1 MAANNKRKNNILTIM
16 KKELRRIFGDRRMLA
31 TIILPGV
38 LIYVIYSLMG
48 GVLADTMMGGGEDI
62 EYRILTHNSSEV
74 VQTIVDNAELNMTFY
89 TCPDCDKVHDQGTI
103 TEAINSGEFHL
114 YVVFPENFDA
124 KVMAYDPA
132 SGQPAPEVQI
142 YYNSA
147 DMDSSTAY
155 STVLSILNAFESSM
169 ANRFDVNISPDV
181 TFDVATEEDLTGMLF
196 SMLMP
201 MLLVMLTFSS
211 CMAMT
216 TESIA
221 GEKERGTIATLLV
234 TPVKRSELAIGK
246 IAALSVIS
254 LLAGICN
261 ALGVIL
267 ALPKLM
273 GGEEMGMVDASV
285 YGITDYLMILAVVLS
300 TVLVFVSLIAILSAM
315 AGSIKEASSLVSP
328 LMLIVT
334 IVGVSGMF
342 GSGGTMHPAFFLIPV
357 YNSVQCISGVFSMS
371 YEPVQV
377 VITVIANLVTAGVFA
392 LVLTRMFNS
401 EKVMFKK

>member
-1 MAANNKRKNNILTIM
+1 MEKSKRKNNILTVM
-16 KKELRRIFGDRRMLA
+16 KKELRRFFGDRRMLMS
-31 TIILPGV
+31 IILPGV

-48 GVLADTMMGGGEDI
+48 GIMADTLMGGGEDT
-62 EYRILTHNSSEV
+62 EYRVLLHNESE
-74 VQTIVDNAELNMTFY
+74 IVHGITLDAGLNMTY
-89 TCPDCDKVHDQGTI
+89 YKCPDCTEEHSQETI
-103 TEAINSGEFHL
+103 TEALGNGSYHL
-114 YVVFPENFDA
+114 YVVFPEDFDA
-124 KVMAYDPA
+124 KVLAYDPA
-132 SGQPAPEVQI
+132 SGQPAPEVRV

-147 DMDSSTAY
+147 DPDSSAAY
-155 STVLSILNAFESSM
+155 SMMLGLLDVFESSM
-169 ANRFDVNISPDV
+169 TNRFDVNISPDR
-181 TFDVATEEDLTGMLF
+181 TYDVATEADVTGMLF

-216 TESIA
+216 VESIA

-273 GGEEMGMVDASV
+273 GGEEMGMGMVDATV
-285 YGITDYLMILAVVLS
+285 YGITDYLMILAVILS
-300 TVLVFVSLIAILSAM
+300 TVLVFVSMIAILSAL
-315 AGSIKEASSLVSP
+315 ARSVKEASGLVSP
-328 LMLIVT
+328 LMIVVT
-334 IVGVSGMF
+334 VIGVSGMF
-342 GSGGTMHPAFFLIPV
+342 GGGGDNLALYLIPV
-357 YNSVQCISGVFSMS
+357 YNSVQCIGGIFSMS
-371 YEPVQV
+371 CEPVQV
-377 VITVIANLVTAGVFA
+377 AVTVASNLVTAGVFA
-392 LVLTRMFNS
+392 WVLTRMFHS